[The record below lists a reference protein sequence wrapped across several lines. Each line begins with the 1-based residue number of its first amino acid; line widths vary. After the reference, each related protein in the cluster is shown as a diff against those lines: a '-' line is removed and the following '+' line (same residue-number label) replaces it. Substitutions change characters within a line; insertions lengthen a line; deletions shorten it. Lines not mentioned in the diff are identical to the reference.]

1 MSDITSRKAPE
12 TLREEALRWVIRLRE
27 ADAAD
32 WQAFEQWMAHDA
44 RAADIYWDMA
54 VADAD
59 VEDALA
65 RPRPAASVPPPAERA
80 STRKWFVGGALA
92 LAASILLI
100 LFVPPADSSYP
111 IETLSAEPRRIAMDD
126 GSNILLDGRSKL
138 MLDRKVP
145 RRVRLEEGAAR
156 FTVSHDAARPFRV
169 DVGEAELVDLGTVF
183 SVTRQNGMVRVEV
196 AEGAVRYIGGGARR
210 DLNAGDTLRI
220 GADGRLVQGR
230 VDPADVAAWANGRLS
245 YTAVDVSAVAADLS
259 RLTGQDIA
267 VDPAVS
273 KRLFSGGFALGNRDA
288 NTLRRAAALM
298 GLTVR
303 ATDDGWILEAPASG
317 SK

>member
-1 MSDITSRKAPE
+1 
-12 TLREEALRWVIRLRE
+12 
-27 ADAAD
+27 
-32 WQAFEQWMAHDA
+32 
-44 RAADIYWDMA
+44 
-54 VADAD
+54 
-59 VEDALA
+59 
-65 RPRPAASVPPPAERA
+65 
-80 STRKWFVGGALA
+80 
-92 LAASILLI
+92 
-100 LFVPPADSSYP
+100 
-111 IETLSAEPRRIAMDD
+111 
-126 GSNILLDGRSKL
+126 
-138 MLDRKVP
+138 
-145 RRVRLEEGAAR
+145 
-156 FTVSHDAARPFRV
+156 
-169 DVGEAELVDLGTVF
+169 
-183 SVTRQNGMVRVEV
+183 
-196 AEGAVRYIGGGARR
+196 
-210 DLNAGDTLRI
+210 
-220 GADGRLVQGR
+220 VQGR